1 MEIKQTTNLF
11 QLNSSYKFSFE
22 IRNIL
27 SCIED
32 QRLPTAQIF
41 IEQHQRSQTVYRVIY
56 DAGRGRVIIQK
67 NGGVGVRQLERRMDK
82 PRRGVDNVDNRLI
95 DNGRACNPKLRLE
108 LETSDFEQYV
118 LRDAIRKKFE
128 VVQ

>member
-1 MEIKQTTNLF
+1 
-11 QLNSSYKFSFE
+11 
-22 IRNIL
+22 
-27 SCIED
+27 
-32 QRLPTAQIF
+32 
-41 IEQHQRSQTVYRVIY
+41 
-56 DAGRGRVIIQK
+56 
-67 NGGVGVRQLERRMDK
+67 MDK